1 MSDTMSA
8 VFVFVTFKL
17 PVVFADLIC
26 YKQRPACNAPV
37 PIYSERLR
45 VAFVPPFQMAFLEGH
60 GAFVCD
66 QDQDCA
72 CGPHPRFGQLRL
84 VGFRFFLDSGLHVA
98 DDTAARRPGQL
109 RTRDV
114 RL

>member
-1 MSDTMSA
+1 MSA

-17 PVVFADLIC
+17 PVVFADMIC

-37 PIYSERLR
+37 PIYSDRNR
-45 VAFVPPFQMAFLEGH
+45 VAFVTVPPFLEGH
-60 GAFVCD
+60 GAFQVVYD

-72 CGPHPRFGQLRL
+72 YGPHPRFGQLQL

-98 DDTAARRPGQL
+98 DDTEAPAAHA
-109 RTRDV
+109 
-114 RL
+114 